1 MKCYHYDNHYPKGN
15 HNTNVPMNKG
25 HIYGPII
32 HFGVFDKFF
41 AVQMPIL
48 NYGLRWAN
56 IWHNDKSMPL
66 KGVVFALPVR
76 ADEYAIDSTY
86 EYCPGR
92 TILMP

>member
-1 MKCYHYDNHYPKGN
+1 
-15 HNTNVPMNKG
+15 MNKG

-41 AVQMPIL
+41 AVLIPIL

-56 IWHNDKSMPL
+56 IWYNDKSMPL

-76 ADEYAIDSTY
+76 ADIDPRDMNTALEGPSS
-86 EYCPGR
+86 C
-92 TILMP
+92 